1 MFPVGCL
8 SYSGGFYLADVT
20 SQSIVN
26 AVHTLSRMAPSL
38 SQSRVRVCISTQQM
52 RNLGPAGATMPA
64 VQSEKSGAACSV
76 VRFRVDLSSHEWI
89 PWDLSFGGGLLEAL
103 GKQSALETELVV
115 VLTL

>member
-1 MFPVGCL
+1 M
-8 SYSGGFYLADVT
+8 ADVT
-20 SQSIVN
+20 SRSVVN

-52 RNLGPAGATMPA
+52 RSLGPAGATMPA
-64 VQSEKSGAACSV
+64 VQSEKSGAARSA
-76 VRFRVDLSSHEWI
+76 VRFRV
-89 PWDLSFGGGLLEAL
+89 DLSFGGGLLEAL